1 MTPAGAV
8 QGKAGMAQAQL
19 LFVHDHR
26 FQRDDAGRYYTSGS
40 FPSSIWPRYLEHFA
54 HVTVL
59 ARDGGATQGATLAR
73 SDHAGV
79 EFALLSDPGALERL
93 GLRRG
98 KAHRV
103 LRDQIARADAVIA
116 RLPSDLG
123 LQAASLAAEAG
134 KPLLIEAVGC
144 AYDSYANHG
153 AWKARLYAPLAYLRM
168 RAALARAPFAL
179 YVTNDWLQRR
189 YPSAPHSVTAGVSD
203 VVVAEPD
210 AATRA
215 ARAARIAEL
224 AEGRRPVLGTVGSLR
239 TAAKGFH
246 VMFEALARLRRDHDL
261 RLDYRILGGGDPA
274 RWRELAARAGVA
286 DQVHF
291 DGVLPAGGPV
301 LRWLDAIDIH
311 VQPSFQEG
319 LPRATI
325 EAMSRGCACVGSSAG
340 GLPELIDQPWLHR
353 PGDSR
358 RLAVTVAAL
367 AADPALIGADSARS
381 LEVAS
386 GFAEALTAA
395 RRSEIMARLRAAV
408 KAL

>member
-1 MTPAGAV
+1 MP
-8 QGKAGMAQAQL
+8 QARL

-26 FQRDDAGRYYTSGS
+26 FQRDDAGGYYTTGS

-54 HVTVL
+54 RVTVL
-59 ARDGGATQGATLAR
+59 ARDGGMTQGGRLAR

-79 EFALLSDPGALERL
+79 DFVLLSDPGALERL
-93 GLRRG
+93 GLRQG
-98 KAHRV
+98 AAHRS
-103 LRDQIARADAVIA
+103 LREQIARADAVIA

-123 LQAASLAAEAG
+123 LKAAALAVRAG

-153 AWKARLYAPLAYLRM
+153 AWQARFYAPLAYLRM

-189 YPSAPHSVTAGVSD
+189 YPASPQAVTAGVSD
-203 VVVAEPD
+203 VVIAEPE
-210 AATRA
+210 AANRA
-215 ARAARIAEL
+215 ARAARLAEL
-224 AEGRRPVLGTVGSLR
+224 AGGRRPVLGTVGSLR

-261 RLDYRILGGGDPA
+261 QFDYRILGSGDPA

-291 DGVLPAGGPV
+291 DGVLPSGDPV
-301 LRWLDAIDIH
+301 LGWLDAIDIH

-325 EAMSRGCACVGSSAG
+325 EAMSRGCTCVGSRAG
-340 GLPELIDQPWLHR
+340 GLPELIDPKWLHL

-358 RLAVTVAAL
+358 RLAETLAAL
-367 AADPALIGADSARS
+367 AADPALAEADSARGF
-381 LEVAS
+381 EVAS
-386 GFAEALTAA
+386 GYAEALTAA
-395 RRSEIMARLRAAV
+395 RRSEIMARLRAA
-408 KAL
+408 AEAR